1 MRTNDIAARI
11 EAFNDA
17 NGGGGGLCEHEGAC
31 HLYLLETE
39 APVAR
44 LRPTGKRD
52 DVRLACWSHRGA
64 WEDVDDFGGCVM
76 PPGDALEFI
85 ADEGIFWIWA

>member
-1 MRTNDIAARI
+1 MRTDDIAARI

-17 NGGGGGLCEHEGAC
+17 NGGGVGLYEHEGAY

-39 APVAR
+39 APIAR

-76 PPGDALEFI
+76 PLGDALEFI
-85 ADEGIFWIWA
+85 ANEGIFWIWT